1 MGKQNI
7 QAKKVFEKWFFYL
20 LLYTEVGAFKE
31 CNLAR
36 IPSRVVISRPSDNV
50 LELKRRLLRLDRE
63 LRKKPNVFQLFNSS
77 TYGGR
82 ELKRRLLRLDREL
95 RKKPNVFQLF
105 NSSTYGDRDLL
116 FKDSTVKLIHLKE
129 RNTTKRWL
137 GEKYFLGL
145 KTLSS
150 CRYMAVVSTS
160 FADKSESLRRKRFSL
175 ISLTIIVFALRLRA

>member
-1 MGKQNI
+1 MPVYLILPLEKLSRTLE
-7 QAKKVFEKWFFYL
+7 VFYKLSPAIRLKEL
-20 LLYTEVGAFKE
+20 LTEVGAFKE

-50 LELKRRLLRLDRE
+50 L
-63 LRKKPNVFQLFNSS
+63 
-77 TYGGR
+77 